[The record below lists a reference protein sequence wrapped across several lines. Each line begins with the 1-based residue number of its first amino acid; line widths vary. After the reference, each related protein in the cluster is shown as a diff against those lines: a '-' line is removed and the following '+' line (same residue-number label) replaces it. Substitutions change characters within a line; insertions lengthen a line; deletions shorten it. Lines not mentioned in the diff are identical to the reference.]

1 MGCPQP
7 PVTPALSP
15 AAGALRVS
23 QVPGELWVPAGE
35 EVTLWCRVLAAE
47 PWDLLRV
54 EWVKDGARGALCA
67 ARLRPGTSTAPAPC
81 GPRLRMAWDPPSATL
96 SLHRAQGEDAGRY
109 LCRVTVEIPHHGTA
123 TGNGTRLHVTAGTGR
138 ALSGPFS
145 LGPRWG
151 PWDRVLWGRLV
162 GSLGVASLWGLW
174 REPCP
179 QYPIPKYP
187 IPNTPSPTPHPKYL
201 IPSTPSPISCP
212 QIPHPFFPLCLSVPC
227 PNTPKSLSP
236 PVPCPHLLSYPAPCP
251 NTPVPSCPTYPCAQ
265 IAPCPHPL
273 PACRHL
279 PAGPLAGPVT
289 APHL

>member
-1 MGCPQP
+1 MWGLGVLIP
-7 PVTPALSP
+7 LLG

-123 TGNGTRLHVTAGTGR
+123 TGNGTRLHVTADTRIYVNMAPRAPKKLLPPPKVMESRTYQTGLHR
-138 ALSGPFS
+138 ARGP
-145 LGPRWG
+145 P
-151 PWDRVLWGRLV
+151 
-162 GSLGVASLWGLW
+162 
-174 REPCP
+174 
-179 QYPIPKYP
+179 
-187 IPNTPSPTPHPKYL
+187 
-201 IPSTPSPISCP
+201 
-212 QIPHPFFPLCLSVPC
+212 
-227 PNTPKSLSP
+227 
-236 PVPCPHLLSYPAPCP
+236 
-251 NTPVPSCPTYPCAQ
+251 
-265 IAPCPHPL
+265 
-273 PACRHL
+273 
-279 PAGPLAGPVT
+279 T
-289 APHL
+289 APQP